1 MVAYTGA
8 KGGKVQNFSSDPT
21 NPYVGQVWYNS
32 TSSALKVRSSNASGA
47 WSTGGTM
54 NTARG
59 VLGGVGTQTAALA
72 FGGLNNTPALTGA
85 TESYNGT
92 AWTSSPN
99 SMNTARRNFGN
110 AGIQTAA
117 LGFGGIGP
125 PGGQVG
131 NNESWNGTSWTEVN
145 DLNTARQ
152 SLGGAGTNTATLVVE
167 DTSNSIHRIYYNPPT
182 STDMLRSSGSYYT
195 VSFYIKPAGRTRGA
209 SFWEWPS
216 GRVGV
221 IYDLNT
227 TSLSPY
233 FTLSGSLYASS
244 IETAPNGYYRI
255 SYTARDTASYNSTVH
270 TFFRLA
276 DDAGNLTYTGNG
288 TSGSYIWG
296 LQVEQNT
303 YATPYISSSSTVLGA
318 RTTWQDLSGNNNIT
332 TLQSASISGSI
343 PVFPA
348 ANNRVLNFNGTSSFA
363 LVPGNSIL
371 QPSSSITIESVFQRN
386 SGRTIMSY
394 SNNNGGAAKTYSF
407 EHQGPIQG
415 RIVTTSGGTTLSGP
429 TINSDTWYHIIL
441 TYDGSLV
448 ALYLNGTLVASSTT
462 SGSLSYAA
470 DGNLNIGRKN
480 SFDGEYIQGKVQ
492 VARVYN
498 RALTQAEITQNYNA
512 LKSRFGLQ

>member
-1 MVAYTGA
+1 MYYGTPPIVTNGMVLNLDAQSPQSIPLDPTVNL
-8 KGGKVQNFSSDPT
+8 KTNSQNFTGSGYILDT
-21 NPYVGQVWYNS
+21 V
-32 TSSALKVRSSNASGA
+32 SA
-47 WSTGGTM
+47 TGSF
-54 NTARG
+54 
-59 VLGGVGTQTAALA
+59 LA
-72 FGGLNNTPALTGA
+72 P
-85 TESYNGT
+85 
-92 AWTSSPN
+92 
-99 SMNTARRNFGN
+99 
-110 AGIQTAA
+110 
-117 LGFGGIGP
+117 
-125 PGGQVG
+125 
-131 NNESWNGTSWTEVN
+131 
-145 DLNTARQ
+145 D
-152 SLGGAGTNTATLVVE
+152 GTNTATLVVE

-255 SYTARDTASYNSTVH
+255 SYTARDTASYNSTTH

-332 TLQSASISGSI
+332 TLLSSSISGGI

-348 ANNRVLNFNGTSSFA
+348 ANNRVLNFDGTGSFA
-363 LVPGNSIL
+363 LVLGNSIL
-371 QPSSSITIESVFQRN
+371 QPSSSITMESVFQRN
-386 SGRTIMSY
+386 SGRTIISY
-394 SNNNGGAAKTYSF
+394 SGDGGGAIKTYAF
-407 EHQGPIQG
+407 EQTGNFQSKINTTVNGQVSLNGPF
-415 RIVTTSGGTTLSGP
+415 LSA
-429 TINSDTWYHIIL
+429 NTWYHVVM
-441 TYDGSLV
+441 TYNGSITSLYVNGSLQQS
-448 ALYLNGTLVASSTT
+448 ATEHFPKPKSPKTITL
-462 SGSLSYAA
+462 
-470 DGNLNIGRKN
+470 
-480 SFDGEYIQGKVQ
+480 
-492 VARVYN
+492 
-498 RALTQAEITQNYNA
+498 
-512 LKSRFGLQ
+512 